1 MHMLRPLFAL
11 FVLILPLSASAA
23 EWQEMYTEEEV
34 TVSMMELEGT
44 KLFAFKGD
52 TIMDAPAS
60 KVMYVLL
67 DNDHRIDWVDRL
79 YINEVL
85 STNGP
90 HEYVLYQAFDLPAL
104 FASRDYVYR
113 GVAVRESENVI
124 TLDLKSV
131 EHADAPETVG
141 IRADLVNTLYRLTIL
156 EDGRT
161 RVEVEVQ
168 TDPKGWMPVW
178 LVNLVQKTWPLE
190 TLNGLRGQLD
200 KPFTGDYPLPGD
212 DVAEEEATEEPA
224 SEEAVEEAPEE
235 AAAEEAPAE

>member
-1 MHMLRPLFAL
+1 MRTLRHLFQL
-11 FVLILPLSASAA
+11 LILTFPVSALAQ
-23 EWQEMYTEEEV
+23 EWEEMYTEEEV

-60 KVMYVLL
+60 KIMYVLL

-79 YINEVL
+79 YINQVL

-113 GVAVRESENVI
+113 GIASRESENVI

-141 IRADLVNTLYRLTIL
+141 IRAELVNTLYRLTML

-168 TDPKGWMPVW
+168 TDPKGWMPAW
-178 LVNLVQKTWPLE
+178 LVNLVQRTWPME

-212 DVAEEEATEEPA
+212 
-224 SEEAVEEAPEE
+224 
-235 AAAEEAPAE
+235 EEAPAEEPEEEPAAEEDAAETPEETPEETTE

>member
-1 MHMLRPLFAL
+1 MHTLRHLFAL
-11 FVLILPLSASAA
+11 LFLALPLSASAA
-23 EWQEMYTEEEV
+23 EWQEMYTEAEV

-44 KLFAFKGD
+44 KLFAFKGE

-67 DNDHRIDWVDRL
+67 DNDHRIEWVDRL
-79 YINEVL
+79 YINKVL
-85 STNGP
+85 STSGP

-113 GVAVRESENVI
+113 GVAVRESENVV

-131 EHADAPETVG
+131 EHPDAPETVG
-141 IRADLVNTLYRLTIL
+141 IRAELVNTLYRLTML

-178 LVNLVQKTWPLE
+178 LVNLVQRTWPLE

-200 KPFTGDYPLPGD
+200 KPFTGHYPLPGD
-212 DVAEEEATEEPA
+212 PVEAEEEAPA
-224 SEEAVEEAPEE
+224 ADAAAED
-235 AAAEEAPAE
+235 AAAEEAAEESAEG